1 MSASDPSSRIR
12 PLRPLRHRLRT
23 VLVAAVSVLVVAA
36 GVLYVAAPSSTS
48 LEASFGEIAGDTPDF
63 DRDITVDYSLAAA
76 EVAERR
82 RYRETFYGSVTSVGI
97 PVRNARLVVTG
108 LKRPTKGQRATARI
122 GGTGSYRARLSLT
135 PGRYRVS
142 ITLTA
147 GKKTR
152 TASKTMTLRN
162 NRTYRASVKVRES
175 GIVTMLPIS
184 SY

>member
-1 MSASDPSSRIR
+1 MSAPVPPPSRT
-12 PLRPLRHRLRT
+12 LRRRLRT

-36 GVLYVAAPSSTS
+36 GVLYVAAPSSPA
-48 LEASFGEIAGDTPDF
+48 LDASFGEIAGDTPGF
-63 DRDITVDYSLAAA
+63 DREVGFDYSLAAA

-82 RYRETFYGSVTSVGI
+82 RFRQTFYGSIRSAGI
-97 PVRNARLVVTG
+97 PVRNAKLVITGVTRATRG
-108 LKRPTKGQRATARI
+108 LRATARI
-122 GGTGSYRARLSLT
+122 GGTGAYRARVSLK

-147 GKKTR
+147 GRKTP
-152 TASKTMTLRN
+152 TASRTMTLRD
-162 NRTYRASVKVRES
+162 NRSYRASVTVRES